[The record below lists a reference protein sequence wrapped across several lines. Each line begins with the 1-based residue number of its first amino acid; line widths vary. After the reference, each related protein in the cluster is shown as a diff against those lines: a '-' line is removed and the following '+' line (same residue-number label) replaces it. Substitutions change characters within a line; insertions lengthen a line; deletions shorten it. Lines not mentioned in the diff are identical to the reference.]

1 MPFAT
6 TGSIF
11 DRQSN
16 RIQEVL
22 NKSLKVFL
30 AGLDP
35 VWRENVIT
43 SQGVGNSGDLGRD
56 LKITKLFMGSL
67 TGVIEGGQGFGDRDL
82 YGDST
87 SALGDQMHSISA
99 AQAYPSPLEGPNA
112 TAYRL
117 AIPMRS
123 LVTNLMIT
131 LGEKQADATP
141 ALIDQV
147 IAPKLTAFA
156 RNMAHTLCNYWYL
169 SQNDSYKLCT
179 IGGIS
184 AATALTGATT
194 GTNWRFSF
202 QPDNQ
207 ACHRFSRGQRIDFLW
222 NASQHADHAGI
233 RINDSADQSTATTG
247 GSIDATSRAES
258 TRGTRTQLL
267 VESVDPLTNKVTC
280 ISSVTPA
287 NWQKHSGANAAVATG
302 TIGGITLASMQAMD
316 GKADVVYANSHLVN
330 NAGST
335 SFTGIA
341 GINSWLKNGAET
353 GGTRPTSLLGAESDS
368 TDFID
373 VSTKPEF
380 KSFKYAVNGSLT
392 EYNLKRYLQRV
403 HSAFEPL
410 GNSIDTLIASEGV
423 WAAYESQKIGQYRV
437 DRTNRVASITNEG
450 QAEGFSFS
458 FEGHTYKGHTS
469 RFVEAGTV
477 YGLKL
482 GGKNW
487 KKYVPPSPAGMS
499 KMAQADAYI
508 PFEFVA
514 GAITGT
520 STNQLPV
527 YLTSSVSDGL
537 NANLVT
543 QASQM
548 PGRIRM
554 QLVPDQPN
562 GMKLTGIA
570 EDRVYM

>member
-1 MPFAT
+1 MPNAT
-6 TGSIF
+6 AGSIF

-35 VWRENVIT
+35 VWRDNVVT

-67 TGVIEGGQGFGDRDL
+67 TGVIESGRSFKDQDL
-82 YGDST
+82 YGNATES
-87 SALGDQMHSISA
+87 LGPLMHTQTA
-99 AQAYPSPLEGPNA
+99 AQAYPSPLDGPNA

-156 RNMAHTLCNYWYL
+156 RNMSLTLCNYWYL
-169 SQNDSYKLCT
+169 SQNDSYRLCAMSNSELRKVNT
-179 IGGIS
+179 S
-184 AATALTGATT
+184 TGPT
-194 GTNWRFSF
+194 GTSTADYWQIRFS
-202 QPDNQ
+202 PDNQ
-207 ACHRFSRGQRIDFLW
+207 ACHRFSRGQRVDIIYSDGDR
-222 NASQHADHAGI
+222 A
-233 RINDSADQSTATTG
+233 NDTQAAQANQT
-247 GSIDATSRAES
+247 RS
-258 TRGTRTQLL
+258 TRRQLV
-267 VESVDPLTNKVTC
+267 VENVDALTNKVTLVA
-280 ISSVTPA
+280 IADPNTAFFDTAGNAPGSAATTSYA
-287 NWQKHSGANAAVATG
+287 AQADFDGAY
-302 TIGGITLASMQAMD
+302 I
-316 GKADVVYANSHLVN
+316 VYANSTI
-330 NAGST
+330 NASNVGSNT
-335 SFTGIA
+335 FVGIA
-341 GINSWLKNGAET
+341 GINSWLKAGDEAT
-353 GGTRPTSLLGAESDS
+353 PRLLGGEADS
-368 TDFID
+368 TDYID
-373 VSTKPEF
+373 VNERPEF
-380 KSFKYAVNGSLT
+380 KSFKYAVNGALT

-410 GNSIDTLIASEGV
+410 GNTIDTLIASEGV
-423 WAAYESQKIGQYRV
+423 WTAYEAQKIGQYRI
-437 DRTNRVASITNEG
+437 DRTSRVASITNEG

-458 FEGHTYKGHTS
+458 FEGKTYKGHTS
-469 RFVEAGTV
+469 RFVEAGTL

-499 KMAQADAYI
+499 KMSQADAYV

-527 YLTSSVSDGL
+527 YSIAGTE
-537 NANLVT
+537 NLVT

-554 QLVPDQPN
+554 QLVPDQVN
-562 GMKLTGIA
+562 AMKLTGIA

>member
-11 DRQSN
+11 DRQSP

-35 VWRENVIT
+35 VWRDAVVT

-67 TGVIEGGQGFGDRDL
+67 TGVIDPGRAYADQDL
-82 YGDST
+82 YGDATTLLST
-87 SALGDQMHSISA
+87 SMHTQSA
-99 AQAYPSPLEGPNA
+99 SQAYPSPLEGPNA
-112 TAYRL
+112 TAFRL

-169 SQNDSYKLCT
+169 SQNSSYKLCSPT
-179 IGGIS
+179 NVVCTS
-184 AATALTGATT
+184 ATGSSKIT
-194 GTNWRFSF
+194 F
-202 QPDNQ
+202 QPDNF
-207 ACHRFSRGQRIDFLW
+207 ACHRFSRGQRVDIVYV
-222 NASQHADHAGI
+222 
-233 RINDSADQSTATTG
+233 STGARANENGGTG
-247 GSIDATSRAES
+247 VTVAVGAQTRSSRFN
-258 TRGTRTQLL
+258 LV
-267 VESVDPLTNKVTC
+267 VESVDPLTNVVVLVVP
-280 ISSVTPA
+280 INSLFA
-287 NWQKHSGANAAVATG
+287 AAGSGFRASGGTAIGTGDTTVAAALEGVLT
-302 TIGGITLASMQAMD
+302 S
-316 GKADVVYANSHLVN
+316 VVYANTTMDT
-330 NAGST
+330 AGLGT
-335 SFTGIA
+335 NIFTGIA

-353 GGTRPTSLLGAESDS
+353 GTNNTKLLGNEADG

-373 VSTKPEF
+373 VAARPEF
-380 KSFKYAVNGSLT
+380 KSFKYDVAGGALT
-392 EYNLKRYLQRV
+392 EYNMKRYLQRV
-403 HSAFEPL
+403 HSAFEPA
-410 GNSIDTLIASEGV
+410 GNTIDTLIASEGV
-423 WAAYESQKIGQYRV
+423 WSAYESQKIGQYRI
-437 DRTNRVASITNEG
+437 DRTNKVSSITNEG
-450 QAEGFSFS
+450 SQEGFTFS
-458 FEGHTYKGHTS
+458 FEGHTYKGSTS
-469 RFVEAGTV
+469 RFVEGGTM
-477 YGLKL
+477 YGIKL

-487 KKYVPPSPAGMS
+487 KKYIPPSPAGLS
-499 KMAQADAYI
+499 KMSQADAYV

-520 STNQLPV
+520 STNQLPI
-527 YLTSSVSDGL
+527 YQTGATGGPS
-537 NANLVT
+537 LVT

-562 GMKLTGIA
+562 GMKLVNIA
-570 EDRVYM
+570 EDRLYMGSNNIL

>member
-22 NKSLKVFL
+22 NKSMRVFL

-35 VWRENVIT
+35 VWRENVVT

-67 TGVIEGGQGFGDRDL
+67 TGVIEAGQGFGDRDL
-82 YGDST
+82 YGDLTDAMGPS
-87 SALGDQMHSISA
+87 MHTQQA
-99 AQAYPSPLEGPNA
+99 NQAYPSPFEGPNA
-112 TAYRL
+112 TAFRL

-156 RNMAHTLCNYWYL
+156 RNMSHTLCNYWYL

-179 IGGIS
+179 V
-184 AATALTGATT
+184 TNATT
-194 GTNWRFSF
+194 AQIGSTGKHRITFEPSNY
-202 QPDNQ
+202 
-207 ACHRFSRGQRIDFLW
+207 AVHRFSRGQRVDLLW
-222 NASQHADHAGI
+222 NASAASGAVTGM
-233 RINDSADQSTATTG
+233 RLNDTADQIASAALAL
-247 GSIDATSRAES
+247 SES
-258 TRGTRTQLL
+258 NRGTRIQLL
-267 VESVDPLTNKVTC
+267 VESVDPLTNKVVLVLDGAPT
-280 ISSVTPA
+280 SVLRNDSLTA
-287 NWQKHSGANAAVATG
+287 G
-302 TIGGITLASMQAMD
+302 TISAINELNSNC
-316 GKADVVYANSHLVN
+316 DVVYANSHLLN
-330 NAGST
+330 NAGGT
-335 SFTGIA
+335 AFTGIA

-353 GGTRPTSLLGAESDS
+353 ATNATRLLGNEADS
-368 TDFID
+368 SDFID
-373 VSTKPEF
+373 VAERPEF
-380 KSFKYAVNGSLT
+380 KSFKYNVNGVLT

-410 GNSIDTLIASEGV
+410 GHTIDTLIASEGV
-423 WAAYESQKIGQYRV
+423 WSAYESQKIGQYRI
-437 DRTNRVASITNEG
+437 DRTNRVASITSEG
-450 QAEGFSFS
+450 QQEGFTFS
-458 FEGHTYKGHTS
+458 FEGNSYKGYTS
-469 RFVEAGTV
+469 RFVEAGTM
-477 YGLKL
+477 YGIKL

-499 KMAQADAYI
+499 KMSQADAYV

-527 YLTSSVSDGL
+527 YLTNIGSAGT
-537 NANLVT
+537 NQANLVT

-554 QLVPDQPN
+554 QLVPDQVN
-562 GMKLTGIA
+562 GMKLTGIT
-570 EDRVYM
+570 EDRVYMNSDNIV

>member
-1 MPFAT
+1 MAFAT
-6 TGSIF
+6 AGSIF

-22 NKSLKVFL
+22 NKSLRVFL

-35 VWRENVIT
+35 VWRDNVVT
-43 SQGVGNSGDLGRD
+43 SQGIGSSADLGRD

-67 TGVIEGGQGFGDRDL
+67 TGVIESGRSFKDQDL
-82 YGDST
+82 YGNATDS
-87 SALGDQMHSISA
+87 LGSLMHTQSA

-169 SQNDSYKLCT
+169 SQNDSYRLCAMSNSEVRKVNT
-179 IGGIS
+179 
-184 AATALTGATT
+184 TT
-194 GTNWRFSF
+194 GPTGSVTSDYWQIRFS
-202 QPDNQ
+202 PDNQ
-207 ACHRFSRGQRIDFLW
+207 ACHRFSRGQRVDIIFSDGDR
-222 NASQHADHAGI
+222 S
-233 RINDSADQSTATTG
+233 NDSQASL
-247 GSIDATSRAES
+247 GSQTRS
-258 TRGTRTQLL
+258 TRLQLV
-267 VESVDPLTNKVTC
+267 VENVDPLTNRVVLVADSDPHGFFDTGG
-280 ISSVTPA
+280 SVV
-287 NWQKHSGANAAVATG
+287 SGS
-302 TIGGITLASMQAMD
+302 ASTTTYASQADFD
-316 GKADVVYANSHLVN
+316 GAYIVYANSTINSL
-330 NAGST
+330 NAGSNT
-335 SFTGIA
+335 FVGIA
-341 GINSWLKNGAET
+341 GINSWLKAGDEAT
-353 GGTRPTSLLGAESDS
+353 PRLLGGEADS

-373 VSTKPEF
+373 VNERPEF
-380 KSFKYAVNGSLT
+380 KSFKYAVGGVLT

-410 GNSIDTLIASEGV
+410 GHTIDTLVASEGV
-423 WAAYESQKIGQYRV
+423 WSAYESQKIGQHRI

-450 QAEGFSFS
+450 QQDGFSFS

-469 RFVEAGTV
+469 RFVEAGTM

-499 KMAQADAYI
+499 KMSQADAYV

-514 GAITGT
+514 GALTGT
-520 STNQLPV
+520 GTNQLPM
-527 YLTSSVSDGL
+527 YAIDSGK
-537 NANLVT
+537 NLVT

-554 QLVPDQPN
+554 QLVPDQVN
-562 GMKLTGIA
+562 AMKLTGIT
-570 EDRVYM
+570 EDRVYMS

>member
-35 VWRENVIT
+35 VWRDSVVT
-43 SQGVGNSGDLGRD
+43 SQGIGNSGDLGRD

-67 TGVIEGGQGFGDRDL
+67 TGVIDPGRPYGEQDL
-82 YGDST
+82 YGDTTT
-87 SALGDQMHSISA
+87 SLGSLMHTQNTN
-99 AQAYPSPLEGPNA
+99 QAYPSPREGPNA

-117 AIPMRS
+117 AIPMKS

-147 IAPKLTAFA
+147 VAPKLTAFA

-169 SQNDSYKLCT
+169 SQNSSYRLCT
-179 IGGIS
+179 TSNCEVIRVPVSGSVAVHWKI
-184 AATALTGATT
+184 
-194 GTNWRFSF
+194 RFNPANF
-202 QPDNQ
+202 ET
-207 ACHRFSRGQRIDFLW
+207 HRFTRGQRVDLIVP
-222 NASQHADHAGI
+222 ATGVRS
-233 RINDSADQSTATTG
+233 NDS
-247 GSIDATSRAES
+247 
-258 TRGTRTQLL
+258 
-267 VESVDPLTNKVTC
+267 
-280 ISSVTPA
+280 
-287 NWQKHSGANAAVATG
+287 TG
-302 TIGGITLASMQAMD
+302 TIGSQTRTSRRQLIVENVDPLQNRVTLVTPNDVYTDFFDKAGTPAAVGTGAVPTTWTAETDFDSMA
-316 GKADVVYANSHLVN
+316 VVYANTTINGS
-330 NAGST
+330 NAGSNT
-335 SFTGIA
+335 FSGIA
-341 GINSWLKNGAET
+341 GINSWLKNGNET
-353 GGTRPTSLLGAESDS
+353 NTDGTKLLGNEADS

-373 VSTKPEF
+373 VNDRPEF
-380 KSFKYAVNGSLT
+380 KSFKYDVAGVLT

-410 GNSIDTLIASEGV
+410 GHNIDTLIASEGV
-423 WAAYESQKIGQYRV
+423 WTAYESQKIGQYRI
-437 DRTNRVASITNEG
+437 DRTNKVASITNEG
-450 QAEGFSFS
+450 QTEGFTFN
-458 FEGHTYKGHTS
+458 FEGHNYKGYTS
-469 RFVEAGTV
+469 RYVEGGTM
-477 YGLKL
+477 YGIKL

-487 KKYVPPSPAGMS
+487 KKYVPPSPAGLS
-499 KMAQADAYI
+499 KMSQADAYV

-520 STNQLPV
+520 STNQLPMFAI
-527 YLTSSVSDGL
+527 SGSD
-537 NANLVT
+537 NLVT

-554 QLVPDQPN
+554 QLVPDQVN
-562 GMKLTGIA
+562 GMKLVGIA
-570 EDRVYM
+570 EDRLYMPTSGNIA

>member
-35 VWRENVIT
+35 VWRDSVVT

-67 TGVIEGGQGFGDRDL
+67 TGVIDPGRAYNEQDL
-82 YGDST
+82 YGDT
-87 SALGDQMHSISA
+87 TTALGSLMHTQNVN
-99 AQAYPSPLEGPNA
+99 QAYPSPREGPNA

-117 AIPMRS
+117 AIPMKS

-147 IAPKLTAFA
+147 VAPKLTAFA

-169 SQNDSYKLCT
+169 SQNNSYRLCT
-179 IGGIS
+179 MSNVVCTSATGQSRIAFNPANFETHRFTRGQRVDILHTNGQRSNDSVAAGNRTSRHNLIVENVDPLQNKVTLICSNNSLFAALGVGGGMLDNAGAAIGTS
-184 AATALTGATT
+184 DATVATALN
-194 GTNWRFSF
+194 GTQIVYAN
-202 QPDNQ
+202 
-207 ACHRFSRGQRIDFLW
+207 
-222 NASQHADHAGI
+222 
-233 RINDSADQSTATTG
+233 
-247 GSIDATSRAES
+247 
-258 TRGTRTQLL
+258 
-267 VESVDPLTNKVTC
+267 TNIT
-280 ISSVTPA
+280 
-287 NWQKHSGANAAVATG
+287 GANA
-302 TIGGITLASMQAMD
+302 
-316 GKADVVYANSHLVN
+316 
-330 NAGST
+330 GSNT
-335 SFTGIA
+335 FVGIA
-341 GINSWLKNGAET
+341 GINSWLKNGNET
-353 GGTRPTSLLGAESDS
+353 NTNGTKLLGNEADS

-373 VSTKPEF
+373 VNDRPEF
-380 KSFKYAVNGSLT
+380 KSFKYDVAGVLT

-410 GNSIDTLIASEGV
+410 GHNIDTLIASEGV
-423 WAAYESQKIGQYRV
+423 WTAYESQKIGQYRI
-437 DRTNRVASITNEG
+437 DRTNKVASITNEG
-450 QAEGFSFS
+450 QTEGFTFN
-458 FEGHTYKGHTS
+458 FEGHNYKGYTS
-469 RFVEAGTV
+469 RYVEGGTM
-477 YGLKL
+477 YGIKL

-487 KKYVPPSPAGMS
+487 KKYVPPSPAGLS
-499 KMAQADAYI
+499 KMSQADAYV

-520 STNQLPV
+520 STNQLPMFHING
-527 YLTSSVSDGL
+527 SD
-537 NANLVT
+537 NLVT

-548 PGRIRM
+548 PGRIRL
-554 QLVPDQPN
+554 QLVPDQVN
-562 GMKLTGIA
+562 GMKLVGIT
-570 EDRVYM
+570 EDRLYMPTTGNIA

>member
-22 NKSLKVFL
+22 NKSMRVFL

-35 VWRENVIT
+35 VWRDNVVT
-43 SQGVGNSGDLGRD
+43 SQGIGNSGDLGRD

-67 TGVIEGGQGFGDRDL
+67 TGVIEAGQGFGDKDL

-87 SALGDQMHSISA
+87 TALGPLMHTQQA
-99 AQAYPSPLEGPNA
+99 TQAYPSPLDGPNA

-147 IAPKLTAFA
+147 VAPKLTAFA

-169 SQNDSYKLCT
+169 SQNESYKLCT
-179 IGGIS
+179 VTNATS
-184 AATALTGATT
+184 AVVSGTT
-194 GTNWRFSF
+194 YRITFEPN
-202 QPDNQ
+202 NY
-207 ACHRFSRGQRIDFLW
+207 AVHRFSRGQRVDLLW
-222 NASQHADHAGI
+222 NSGAASGAVTGM
-233 RINDSADQSTATTG
+233 RLNDSEDQLVSTTLTL
-247 GSIDATSRAES
+247 SES
-258 TRGTRTQLL
+258 TRTSRLQLV
-267 VESVDPLTNKVTC
+267 VENVDPLTNKVVLIAPYDPVGTFRND
-280 ISSVTPA
+280 STTA
-287 NWQKHSGANAAVATG
+287 G
-302 TIGGITLASMQAMD
+302 TISAINELNNNC
-316 GKADVVYANSHLVN
+316 DVVYANSHLVN
-330 NAGST
+330 NAGGT
-335 SFTGIA
+335 AYTGIA
-341 GINSWLKNGAET
+341 GINSWLKAGTE
-353 GGTRPTSLLGAESDS
+353 GGNQNKLLGTEADS

-373 VSTKPEF
+373 VTERPEF
-380 KSFKYAVNGSLT
+380 KSFKYAVNGVLT

-410 GNSIDTLIASEGV
+410 GHTIDTLVASEGV
-423 WAAYESQKIGQYRV
+423 WSAYESQKIGQYRI

-450 QAEGFSFS
+450 QQEGFSFS
-458 FEGHTYKGHTS
+458 FEGHTYKGYTS
-469 RFVEAGTV
+469 RFVEAGTL
-477 YGLKL
+477 YGIKL

-499 KMAQADAYI
+499 KMSQADAYV

-520 STNQLPV
+520 STNQLPI
-527 YLTSSVSDGL
+527 YQTVS
-537 NANLVT
+537 NQTMVT

-554 QLVPDQPN
+554 QLVPDQVN
-562 GMKLTGIA
+562 GMKLTGIT

>member
-22 NKSLKVFL
+22 NKSMRVFL

-35 VWRENVIT
+35 VWRENVVT

-67 TGVIEGGQGFGDRDL
+67 TGVIEAGQGFGDRDL
-82 YGDST
+82 YGDLT
-87 SALGDQMHSISA
+87 DALGPSMHTQQA
-99 AQAYPSPLEGPNA
+99 NQAYPSPLEGPNA

-156 RNMAHTLCNYWYL
+156 RNMSHTLCNYWYL

-179 IGGIS
+179 VTNASTAQIGS
-184 AATALTGATT
+184 TGKYRITFEPSNYAV
-194 GTNWRFSF
+194 
-202 QPDNQ
+202 
-207 ACHRFSRGQRIDFLW
+207 HRFSRGQRVDLLW
-222 NASQHADHAGI
+222 NSSAASGAVTGM
-233 RINDSADQSTATTG
+233 RLNDTADQLVSNTLTLT
-247 GSIDATSRAES
+247 ES
-258 TRGTRTQLL
+258 NRGTRIQLL
-267 VESVDPLTNKVTC
+267 VESVDPLTNKVVLVLDGNPTSVLRNDSTTAGA
-280 ISSVTPA
+280 ISA
-287 NWQKHSGANAAVATG
+287 
-302 TIGGITLASMQAMD
+302 ITELNSNC
-316 GKADVVYANSHLVN
+316 DVVYANSHLLN
-330 NAGST
+330 NQGGTA
-335 SFTGIA
+335 FTGIA

-353 GGTRPTSLLGAESDS
+353 ATNATRLLGNEADS
-368 TDFID
+368 SDFID
-373 VSTKPEF
+373 VAERPEF
-380 KSFKYAVNGSLT
+380 KSFKYNVNGVLT

-410 GNSIDTLIASEGV
+410 GHTIDTLVASEGV
-423 WAAYESQKIGQYRV
+423 WSAYESQKIGQYRI
-437 DRTNRVASITNEG
+437 DRTNRVASITSEG
-450 QAEGFSFS
+450 QQEGFTFS
-458 FEGHTYKGHTS
+458 FEGHSYKGYTS
-469 RFVEAGTV
+469 RFVEAGTM
-477 YGLKL
+477 YGIKL

-499 KMAQADAYI
+499 KMTQADAYV

-527 YLTSSVSDGL
+527 YTTPSTGGT
-537 NANLVT
+537 NLVT

-554 QLVPDQPN
+554 QLVPDQVN
-562 GMKLTGIA
+562 GMKLTGIT
-570 EDRVYM
+570 EDRVYMNSDNIV

>member
-1 MPFAT
+1 MAFAT

-22 NKSLKVFL
+22 NKSMRVFL

-35 VWRENVIT
+35 VWRDNVVT
-43 SQGVGNSGDLGRD
+43 SQGIGNSGDLGRD

-67 TGVIEGGQGFGDRDL
+67 TGVIEAGQGFGDKDL
-82 YGDST
+82 YGDT
-87 SALGDQMHSISA
+87 TEALGPLMHTQNA
-99 AQAYPSPLEGPNA
+99 NQAYPSPLDGPNA

-147 IAPKLTAFA
+147 VAPKLTAFA

-169 SQNDSYKLCT
+169 SQNESYKLCT
-179 IGGIS
+179 VTNATSAQVSGGIYRITFEPS
-184 AATALTGATT
+184 NYAV
-194 GTNWRFSF
+194 
-202 QPDNQ
+202 
-207 ACHRFSRGQRIDFLW
+207 HRFSRGQRVDLLW
-222 NASQHADHAGI
+222 NSSAASGAVTGM
-233 RINDSADQSTATTG
+233 RLNDTADQISGAGALALT
-247 GSIDATSRAES
+247 ES
-258 TRGTRTQLL
+258 NRGTRIQVV
-267 VESVDPLTNKVTC
+267 VENVDPLTNKVTLIIDC
-280 ISSVTPA
+280 GAGGSPTSVLRNDSLTAGAIS
-287 NWQKHSGANAAVATG
+287 NINE
-302 TIGGITLASMQAMD
+302 LNNNC
-316 GKADVVYANSHLVN
+316 DVVYANSHLVN
-330 NAGST
+330 NAGGT
-335 SFTGIA
+335 AYTGIA
-341 GINSWLKNGAET
+341 GINSWLKAGTE
-353 GGTRPTSLLGAESDS
+353 GGNQNKLLGTEADS
-368 TDFID
+368 TDYID
-373 VSTKPEF
+373 VTERPEF
-380 KSFKYAVNGSLT
+380 KSFKYAVNGVLT

-410 GNSIDTLIASEGV
+410 GHTIDTLVASEGV
-423 WAAYESQKIGQYRV
+423 WSAYESQKIGQYRI

-450 QAEGFSFS
+450 QQEGFTFS
-458 FEGHTYKGHTS
+458 FEGHTYKGYTS
-469 RFVEAGTV
+469 RFVELGTL
-477 YGLKL
+477 YGIKL

-499 KMAQADAYI
+499 KMSQADAYV

-520 STNQLPV
+520 STNQLPI
-527 YLTSSVSDGL
+527 YQTVS
-537 NANLVT
+537 NQTMVT

-554 QLVPDQPN
+554 QLVPDQVN
-562 GMKLTGIA
+562 GMKLTGIT

>member
-22 NKSLKVFL
+22 NKSMRVFL

-35 VWRENVIT
+35 VWRENVVT

-56 LKITKLFMGSL
+56 LKITRLFMGSL
-67 TGVIEGGQGFGDRDL
+67 TGVIESGRSFGEQDL
-82 YGDST
+82 YGSGT
-87 SALGDQMHSISA
+87 SSFGPSMHLQSA

-169 SQNDSYKLCT
+169 SQNDSYRLCGMT
-179 IGGIS
+179 NTQVRS
-184 AATALTGATT
+184 VASSTGAT
-194 GTNWRFSF
+194 GTSTSTYYQIKFNPS
-202 QPDNQ
+202 NY
-207 ACHRFSRGQRIDFLW
+207 AVHRFSRGQRVDMVY
-222 NASQHADHAGI
+222 ADGDRA
-233 RINDSADQSTATTG
+233 NDGQAAQANQT
-247 GSIDATSRAES
+247 RS
-258 TRGTRTQLL
+258 TRVQLI
-267 VESVDPLTNKVTC
+267 VESVDPLTNEVVLVTN
-280 ISSVTPA
+280 VDPNTTFFDTA
-287 NWQKHSGANAAVATG
+287 GNAAGSAVTTTYAAQTDFD
-302 TIGGITLASMQAMD
+302 LAFI
-316 GKADVVYANSHLVN
+316 VYANATI
-330 NAGST
+330 NASNVGSNT
-335 SFTGIA
+335 FVGIA

-353 GGTRPTSLLGAESDS
+353 SSTKLLGAESDS
-368 TDFID
+368 SDFID
-373 VSTKPEF
+373 VAERPEF
-380 KSFKYAVNGSLT
+380 KSFKYNVNGVLT

-403 HSAFEPL
+403 HSAFEPN
-410 GNSIDTLIASEGV
+410 GHTIDTLVASEGV
-423 WAAYESQKIGQYRV
+423 WSAYESQKIGQYRI
-437 DRTNRVASITNEG
+437 DRTNRVASITSEG
-450 QAEGFSFS
+450 QQEGFTFS
-458 FEGHTYKGHTS
+458 FEGNSYKGYTS
-469 RFVEAGTV
+469 RFVEQGTM
-477 YGLKL
+477 YGIKL

-499 KMAQADAYI
+499 KMTQADAYV

-520 STNQLPV
+520 STNQLPI
-527 YLTSSVSDGL
+527 YQTVS
-537 NANLVT
+537 NQTMVT

-554 QLVPDQPN
+554 QLVPDQVN
-562 GMKLTGIA
+562 GMKLTGIT
-570 EDRVYM
+570 EDRVYMNSDNIV

>member
-1 MPFAT
+1 MAFAT

-35 VWRENVIT
+35 VWRDSVVT

-67 TGVIEGGQGFGDRDL
+67 TGVIDPGRAYADQDL
-82 YGDST
+82 YGDATT
-87 SALGDQMHSISA
+87 SVGSLMHTQSA
-99 AQAYPSPLEGPNA
+99 NQAYPSPLEGPNA

-147 IAPKLTAFA
+147 VAPKLTAFA

-169 SQNDSYKLCT
+169 SQNNSYKLCT
-179 IGGIS
+179 MDSVVCTS
-184 AATALTGATT
+184 ATGASRIT
-194 GTNWRFSF
+194 F
-202 QPDNQ
+202 QPDNF
-207 ACHRFSRGQRIDFLW
+207 ACHRFTRGQRVDIIYPSTGARA
-222 NASQHADHAGI
+222 NENGG
-233 RINDSADQSTATTG
+233 STANVPF
-247 GSIDATSRAES
+247 GSQTRTSRWN
-258 TRGTRTQLL
+258 LL
-267 VESVDPLTNKVTC
+267 VESVDPLTNKVVLVC
-280 ISSVTPA
+280 PINSLFG
-287 NWQKHSGANAAVATG
+287 GAGAGFRKADGDAVATSDA
-302 TIGGITLASMQAMD
+302 TLAALLED
-316 GKADVVYANSHLVN
+316 IAYVVYANTTITSTNV
-330 NAGST
+330 GSNT
-335 SFTGIA
+335 FTGIA
-341 GINSWLKNGAET
+341 GINSWLKNGNET
-353 GGTRPTSLLGAESDS
+353 GGTRPTALLGAESDS
-368 TDFID
+368 TDYID
-373 VSTKPEF
+373 VAERPEF
-380 KSFKYAVNGSLT
+380 KSFKYDVGNNVLT

-410 GNSIDTLIASEGV
+410 GNTIDTLIASEGV
-423 WAAYESQKIGQYRV
+423 WSAYESQKIGQYRI
-437 DRTNRVASITNEG
+437 DRTSKVASITNEG
-450 QAEGFSFS
+450 QAEGFTFS
-458 FEGHTYKGHTS
+458 FEGKTYKGSTS
-469 RFVEAGTV
+469 RYVEAGTM
-477 YGLKL
+477 YGIKL

-487 KKYVPPSPAGMS
+487 KKYVPPSPAGLS
-499 KMAQADAYI
+499 KMSQADAYV

-527 YLTSSVSDGL
+527 YVTNSITAGS

-562 GMKLTGIA
+562 GMKLVNIA
-570 EDRVYM
+570 EDRLYMGTGNIA

>member
-1 MPFAT
+1 MAFAT

-22 NKSLKVFL
+22 NKSLRVFL

-35 VWRENVIT
+35 VWRDNVVT

-67 TGVIEGGQGFGDRDL
+67 TGVIEAGQGFGDKDL
-82 YGDST
+82 YGDVT
-87 SALGDQMHSISA
+87 SALGPLMHTQA
-99 AQAYPSPLEGPNA
+99 ASQAYPSPLEGPNA

-147 IAPKLTAFA
+147 VAPKLTAFA

-169 SQNDSYKLCT
+169 SQNDTYKLCT
-179 IGGIS
+179 ITN
-184 AATALTGATT
+184 ATVENAIAT
-194 GTNWRFSF
+194 GTHRITF

-207 ACHRFSRGQRIDFLW
+207 ACHRFSRGQRVDLLW
-222 NASQHADHAGI
+222 NKAPVLGK
-233 RINDSADQSTATTG
+233 RINDSDDQDDSGLDLA
-247 GSIDATSRAES
+247 GSN
-258 TRGTRTQLL
+258 RGTRIQLV
-267 VESVDPLTNKVTC
+267 VENVDPLTNKVTLILQSGTSSTA
-280 ISSVTPA
+280 ISVLRDNA
-287 NWQKHSGANAAVATG
+287 VGAAFISN
-302 TIGGITLASMQAMD
+302 INELNND
-316 GKADVVYANSHLVN
+316 ADVVYANSHLLDN
-330 NAGST
+330 KGGT
-335 SFTGIA
+335 TFKGIA
-341 GINSWLKNGAET
+341 GINSWLKAGDET
-353 GGTRPTSLLGAESDS
+353 TPKLLGAESDS
-368 TDFID
+368 TDYIN
-373 VSTKPEF
+373 VNERPEF
-380 KSFKYAVNGSLT
+380 KSFKYAVGGVLT

-410 GNSIDTLIASEGV
+410 GHTIDTLIASEGV
-423 WAAYESQKIGQYRV
+423 WSAYESQKIGQYRI

-450 QAEGFSFS
+450 QQEGFSFS

-469 RFVEAGTV
+469 RFVEAGTM
-477 YGLKL
+477 YGIKL

-499 KMAQADAYI
+499 KMAQADAYV

-514 GAITGT
+514 GALTGT
-520 STNQLPV
+520 GTNQLPV
-527 YLTSSVSDGL
+527 YDSSGGLT
-537 NANLVT
+537 LVT

-554 QLVPDQPN
+554 QLVPDQVN
-562 GMKLTGIA
+562 GMKLTGIT
-570 EDRVYM
+570 EDRVYMS

>member
-11 DRQSN
+11 DRQSP

-35 VWRENVIT
+35 VWRDAVVT

-67 TGVIEGGQGFGDRDL
+67 TGVIDPGRAYGDQDL
-82 YGDST
+82 YGDLTTPLST
-87 SALGDQMHSISA
+87 SMHTQSA
-99 AQAYPSPLEGPNA
+99 SQAYPSPLEGPNA
-112 TAYRL
+112 TAFRL

-169 SQNDSYKLCT
+169 SQNSSYKLCSPT
-179 IGGIS
+179 NVVCTS
-184 AATALTGATT
+184 ATGSSKIT
-194 GTNWRFSF
+194 F
-202 QPDNQ
+202 QPDNF
-207 ACHRFSRGQRIDFLW
+207 ACHRFSRGQRVDIVYV
-222 NASQHADHAGI
+222 
-233 RINDSADQSTATTG
+233 STGARANENGGATTTVAVG
-247 GSIDATSRAES
+247 AQTRSSRWN
-258 TRGTRTQLL
+258 LV
-267 VESVDPLTNKVTC
+267 VESVDPLTNTVVLVVPL
-280 ISSVTPA
+280 SSLFGAAGAGFRNSAGIAVP
-287 NWQKHSGANAAVATG
+287 SGSDSN
-302 TIGGITLASMQAMD
+302 LALLLEGALTS
-316 GKADVVYANSHLVN
+316 VVYANTTMDT
-330 NAGST
+330 AGLGT
-335 SFTGIA
+335 NTFTGIA
-341 GINSWLKNGAET
+341 GINSWLKNGAEA
-353 GGTRPTSLLGAESDS
+353 GTNNTKLLGNEADG

-373 VSTKPEF
+373 VVTRPEF
-380 KSFKYAVNGSLT
+380 KSFKYDVAGGALT
-392 EYNLKRYLQRV
+392 EYNMKRYLQRV
-403 HSAFEPL
+403 HSAFEPA
-410 GNSIDTLIASEGV
+410 GNTIDTLIASEGV
-423 WAAYESQKIGQYRV
+423 WSAYESQKIGQYRI
-437 DRTNRVASITNEG
+437 DRTNKVASITNEG
-450 QAEGFSFS
+450 QQEGFTFS
-458 FEGHTYKGHTS
+458 FEGHTYKGSTS
-469 RFVEAGTV
+469 RFVEGGTM
-477 YGLKL
+477 YGIKL

-487 KKYVPPSPAGMS
+487 KKYIPPSPAGLS
-499 KMAQADAYI
+499 KMSQADAYV

-520 STNQLPV
+520 STNQLPI
-527 YLTSSVSDGL
+527 YQTGPTGGPSF
-537 NANLVT
+537 VT

-562 GMKLTGIA
+562 GMKLVNIA
-570 EDRVYM
+570 EDRLYMGTTNIL

>member
-22 NKSLKVFL
+22 NKSMRVFL

-35 VWRENVIT
+35 VWRDNVVT

-56 LKITKLFMGSL
+56 LKITRLFMGSL
-67 TGVIEGGQGFGDRDL
+67 TGVIESGRSFGDQDL
-82 YGDST
+82 YGSGT
-87 SALGDQMHSISA
+87 SSLGPSMHTQSA
-99 AQAYPSPLEGPNA
+99 TQAYPSPLEGPNS

-169 SQNDSYKLCT
+169 SQNDSYRLCGMT
-179 IGGIS
+179 NTLVRS
-184 AATALTGATT
+184 VASSTGAT
-194 GTNWRFSF
+194 GTSTSTYYQIKFNPS
-202 QPDNQ
+202 NY
-207 ACHRFSRGQRIDFLW
+207 AVHRFSRGQRVDIVYSTGLRANDSTAATAAL
-222 NASQHADHAGI
+222 ASQ
-233 RINDSADQSTATTG
+233 N
-247 GSIDATSRAES
+247 
-258 TRGTRTQLL
+258 RGTREQLI
-267 VESVDPLTNKVTC
+267 VESVDPLTNEVVLVTNVDPNQEFLD
-280 ISSVTPA
+280 SAGAVVNATAVTTTYA
-287 NWQKHSGANAAVATG
+287 AQTDFDSGF
-302 TIGGITLASMQAMD
+302 I
-316 GKADVVYANSHLVN
+316 VYANATIN
-330 NAGST
+330 GSNVGSNT
-335 SFTGIA
+335 FVGIA

-353 GGTRPTSLLGAESDS
+353 SSTKLLGAESDS
-368 TDFID
+368 SDFID
-373 VSTKPEF
+373 VAERPEF
-380 KSFKYAVNGSLT
+380 KSFKYNVNGVLT

-403 HSAFEPL
+403 HSAFEPN
-410 GNSIDTLIASEGV
+410 GHTIDTLVASEGV
-423 WAAYESQKIGQYRV
+423 WSAYESQKIGQYRI
-437 DRTNRVASITNEG
+437 DRTNRVASITSEG
-450 QAEGFSFS
+450 QQEGFTFS
-458 FEGHTYKGHTS
+458 FEGNSYKGYTS
-469 RFVEAGTV
+469 RFVEAGTM
-477 YGLKL
+477 YGIKL

-487 KKYVPPSPAGMS
+487 KKYVPPNPNGMS
-499 KMAQADAYI
+499 KMAQADAYV

-527 YLTSSVSDGL
+527 YVTTSTSAGS

-554 QLVPDQPN
+554 QLVPDQVN
-562 GMKLTGIA
+562 GMKLTGIT
-570 EDRVYM
+570 EDRVYMNSDNIA

>member
-22 NKSLKVFL
+22 NKSMRVFL

-35 VWRENVIT
+35 VWRDNVVT

-67 TGVIEGGQGFGDRDL
+67 TGVIEAGQGFGDKDL
-82 YGDST
+82 YGDLT
-87 SALGDQMHSISA
+87 DALGPLMHTQQAS
-99 AQAYPSPLEGPNA
+99 QAYPSPLEGPNA

-147 IAPKLTAFA
+147 VAPKLTAFA

-169 SQNDSYKLCT
+169 SQNESYKLCT
-179 IGGIS
+179 VTNATSAQVSGGIYRITFEPNNY
-184 AATALTGATT
+184 AV
-194 GTNWRFSF
+194 
-202 QPDNQ
+202 
-207 ACHRFSRGQRIDFLW
+207 HRFSRGQRVDLLW
-222 NASQHADHAGI
+222 NSSAASGAVTGM
-233 RINDSADQSTATTG
+233 RLNDTADQLVTNTLTLS
-247 GSIDATSRAES
+247 ES
-258 TRGTRTQLL
+258 TRATRIQVV
-267 VESVDPLTNKVTC
+267 VENVDPLTNKVTLIIDC
-280 ISSVTPA
+280 GAGGSPTSVLRNDSTTAGVIS
-287 NWQKHSGANAAVATG
+287 NINE
-302 TIGGITLASMQAMD
+302 LNNNC
-316 GKADVVYANSHLVN
+316 DVVYANSHLVN
-330 NAGST
+330 NAGGT
-335 SFTGIA
+335 AYTGIA
-341 GINSWLKNGAET
+341 GINSWLKSGAET
-353 GGTRPTSLLGAESDS
+353 GGTRPTALLGGESDS

-373 VSTKPEF
+373 VTERPEF
-380 KSFKYAVNGSLT
+380 KSFKYAVNGVLT

-410 GNSIDTLIASEGV
+410 GHTIDTLIASEGV
-423 WAAYESQKIGQYRV
+423 WSAYESQKIGQYRI

-450 QAEGFSFS
+450 QQEGFTFS
-458 FEGHTYKGHTS
+458 FEGHSYKGYTS
-469 RFVEAGTV
+469 RFVEAGTL
-477 YGLKL
+477 YGIKL

-487 KKYVPPSPAGMS
+487 KKYVPPSPTGMS
-499 KMAQADAYI
+499 KMSQADAYV

-527 YLTSSVSDGL
+527 YTTASGGGAS
-537 NANLVT
+537 LVT

-554 QLVPDQPN
+554 QLVPDQVN
-562 GMKLTGIA
+562 GMKLTGIT

>member
-22 NKSLKVFL
+22 NKSMRVFL

-35 VWRENVIT
+35 VWRDNVVT

-56 LKITKLFMGSL
+56 LKITRLFMGSL
-67 TGVIEGGQGFGDRDL
+67 TGVIEAGQGFGDKDL
-82 YGDST
+82 YGDLT
-87 SALGDQMHSISA
+87 TALGPSIHTQA
-99 AQAYPSPLEGPNA
+99 INQAYPSPTEGPNA

-156 RNMAHTLCNYWYL
+156 RNMSHTLCNYWYL

-179 IGGIS
+179 ISS
-184 AATALTGATT
+184 AATSAVGSAYRITFEP
-194 GTNWRFSF
+194 TNY
-202 QPDNQ
+202 
-207 ACHRFSRGQRIDFLW
+207 AVHRFSRGMRVDILHS
-222 NASQHADHAGI
+222 NGI
-233 RINDSADQSTATTG
+233 RANDSNAQVSGGALALTG
-247 GSIDATSRAES
+247 S
-258 TRGTRTQLL
+258 TRETRLQLL
-267 VESVDPLTNKVTC
+267 VESVDPLTNKVVLVSTANPVGGFR
-280 ISSVTPA
+280 SSSTTS
-287 NWQKHSGANAAVATG
+287 SGAATSA
-302 TIGGITLASMQAMD
+302 IGDLNTASI
-316 GKADVVYANSHLVN
+316 VYANSHLLN
-330 NAGST
+330 NQGGTA
-335 SFTGIA
+335 FTGIA

-353 GGTRPTSLLGAESDS
+353 ASNATRLLGNESDS
-368 TDFID
+368 TDYID
-373 VSTKPEF
+373 VAERPEF
-380 KSFKYAVNGSLT
+380 KSFKYNVNGVLT

-403 HSAFEPL
+403 HSAFEPN
-410 GNSIDTLIASEGV
+410 GHTIDALIASEGV
-423 WAAYESQKIGQYRV
+423 WSAYESQKIGQYRI

-450 QAEGFSFS
+450 QQEGFTFS
-458 FEGHTYKGHTS
+458 FEGNSYKGYTS
-469 RFVEAGTV
+469 RFVESGTM
-477 YGLKL
+477 YGIKL

-499 KMAQADAYI
+499 KMSQADAYV

-527 YLTSSVSDGL
+527 YVTTSTSAGS

-554 QLVPDQPN
+554 QLVPDQVN
-562 GMKLTGIA
+562 GMKLTGIT
-570 EDRVYM
+570 EDRVYMNSDNIV

>member
-22 NKSLKVFL
+22 NKSMRVFL

-35 VWRENVIT
+35 VWRDNVVT
-43 SQGVGNSGDLGRD
+43 SQGIGNSGDLGRD

-67 TGVIEGGQGFGDRDL
+67 TGVIEAGQGFGDKDL

-87 SALGDQMHSISA
+87 TALGPLMHTQA
-99 AQAYPSPLEGPNA
+99 ANQAYPSPLEGPNA

-147 IAPKLTAFA
+147 VAPKLTAFA

-169 SQNDSYKLCT
+169 SQNESYKLCT
-179 IGGIS
+179 VTN
-184 AATALTGATT
+184 ATLAQIGATGQYRIT
-194 GTNWRFSF
+194 FEPN
-202 QPDNQ
+202 NY
-207 ACHRFSRGQRIDFLW
+207 AVHRFSRGQRVDLLW
-222 NASQHADHAGI
+222 NSSAASGAVTGM
-233 RINDSADQSTATTG
+233 RLNDSDSQLVSTTLTLSG
-247 GSIDATSRAES
+247 S
-258 TRGTRTQLL
+258 TRTTRLQLV
-267 VESVDPLTNKVTC
+267 VENVDPLTNKVVLIAPYDPLSNFRNDST
-280 ISSVTPA
+280 TA
-287 NWQKHSGANAAVATG
+287 G
-302 TIGGITLASMQAMD
+302 TISAINELNNNC
-316 GKADVVYANSHLVN
+316 DVVYANSHLVN
-330 NAGST
+330 NAGT
-335 SFTGIA
+335 ATYTGIA
-341 GINSWLKNGAET
+341 GINSWLKSGGES
-353 GGTRPTSLLGAESDS
+353 GGTRPTALLGAESDS

-373 VSTKPEF
+373 VTERPEF
-380 KSFKYAVNGSLT
+380 KSFKYSVGGVLT

-403 HSAFEPL
+403 HAAFEPL
-410 GNSIDTLIASEGV
+410 GHTIDTLVASEGV
-423 WAAYESQKIGQYRV
+423 WSAYESQKIGQYRI

-450 QAEGFSFS
+450 QQEGFTFS
-458 FEGHTYKGHTS
+458 FEGHTYKGYTS
-469 RFVEAGTV
+469 RFVEAGTL
-477 YGLKL
+477 YGIKL

-499 KMAQADAYI
+499 KMTQADAYV

-520 STNQLPV
+520 STNQLPI
-527 YLTSSVSDGL
+527 YQTVS
-537 NANLVT
+537 NQTMVT

-562 GMKLTGIA
+562 GMKLTGIT

>member
-22 NKSLKVFL
+22 NKSLRVFL

-35 VWRENVIT
+35 VWRDSVVT

-67 TGVIEGGQGFGDRDL
+67 TGVIDPGRPYGEQDL
-82 YGDST
+82 YGDTT
-87 SALGDQMHSISA
+87 SSLGQLMHA
-99 AQAYPSPLEGPNA
+99 HNVNQAYPSPREGPNA

-147 IAPKLTAFA
+147 VAPKLTAFA

-169 SQNDSYKLCT
+169 SQNNSYRLCLT
-179 IGGIS
+179 SNAKTLEVAAVGSIS
-184 AATALTGATT
+184 KH
-194 GTNWRFSF
+194 WKIQF
-202 QPDNQ
+202 QP
-207 ACHRFSRGQRIDFLW
+207 ASFETHRFSRGQRVDLITSTGL
-222 NASQHADHAGI
+222 
-233 RINDSADQSTATTG
+233 RMNDSVGTL
-247 GSIDATSRAES
+247 GSQKRS
-258 TRGTRTQLL
+258 TRLQLL
-267 VESVDPLTNKVTC
+267 VESVDPLQNMVVLVTTTDPASFFVSTTTAVGGTTNT
-280 ISSVTPA
+280 SAFTAETDFDSV
-287 NWQKHSGANAAVATG
+287 S
-302 TIGGITLASMQAMD
+302 
-316 GKADVVYANSHLVN
+316 VVYANTSIN
-330 NAGST
+330 ASDAGSNT
-335 SFTGIA
+335 FVGIA
-341 GINSWLKNGAET
+341 GINSWLKNGNET
-353 GGTRPTSLLGAESDS
+353 STNGTRLLGNEADSSDY
-368 TDFID
+368 ID
-373 VSTKPEF
+373 VNDRPEF
-380 KSFKYAVNGSLT
+380 KSFKYDVAGVLT

-410 GNSIDTLIASEGV
+410 GHNIDTLIASEGV
-423 WAAYESQKIGQYRV
+423 WTAYESQKIGQYRI
-437 DRTNRVASITNEG
+437 DRTNKVSSITNEG
-450 QAEGFSFS
+450 QTEGFTFN
-458 FEGHTYKGHTS
+458 FEGHNYKGYTS
-469 RFVEAGTV
+469 RYVEGGTM
-477 YGLKL
+477 YGIKL

-487 KKYVPPSPAGMS
+487 KKYVPPSPAGLS
-499 KMAQADAYI
+499 KMSQADAYV

-520 STNQLPV
+520 STNQLPMFV
-527 YLTSSVSDGL
+527 TTSVSGGA
-537 NANLVT
+537 NENLVT

-554 QLVPDQPN
+554 QLVPDQVN
-562 GMKLTGIA
+562 GMKLVGIA
-570 EDRVYM
+570 EDRLYMPTTGNIA

>member
-22 NKSLKVFL
+22 NKSMRVFL

-35 VWRENVIT
+35 VWRDNVVT
-43 SQGVGNSGDLGRD
+43 SQGIGNSGDLGRD

-67 TGVIEGGQGFGDRDL
+67 TGVIEAGQGFGDKDL

-87 SALGDQMHSISA
+87 TALGPLMHTQQA
-99 AQAYPSPLEGPNA
+99 TQAYPSPLDGPNA

-147 IAPKLTAFA
+147 VAPKLTAFA

-169 SQNDSYKLCT
+169 SQNESYKLCT
-179 IGGIS
+179 VTNATSAQIG
-184 AATALTGATT
+184 TT
-194 GTNWRFSF
+194 GQYRITFEPN
-202 QPDNQ
+202 NY
-207 ACHRFSRGQRIDFLW
+207 AVHRFSRGQRVDLLW
-222 NASQHADHAGI
+222 NSGAASGAVTGM
-233 RINDSADQSTATTG
+233 RLNDSEDQLVSTTLTL
-247 GSIDATSRAES
+247 SES
-258 TRGTRTQLL
+258 TRTSRLQLV
-267 VESVDPLTNKVTC
+267 VENVDPLTNKVVLIAPYDPVGTFRND
-280 ISSVTPA
+280 STTA
-287 NWQKHSGANAAVATG
+287 G
-302 TIGGITLASMQAMD
+302 TISAINELNNNC
-316 GKADVVYANSHLVN
+316 DVVYANSHLVN
-330 NAGST
+330 NAGGT
-335 SFTGIA
+335 AYTGIA
-341 GINSWLKNGAET
+341 GINSWLKAGTE
-353 GGTRPTSLLGAESDS
+353 GGNQNKLLGTEADS

-373 VSTKPEF
+373 VTERPEF
-380 KSFKYAVNGSLT
+380 KSFKYAVNGVLT

-410 GNSIDTLIASEGV
+410 GHTIDTLVASEGV
-423 WAAYESQKIGQYRV
+423 WSAYESQKIGQYRI

-450 QAEGFSFS
+450 QQEGFSFS
-458 FEGHTYKGHTS
+458 FEGHTYKGYTS
-469 RFVEAGTV
+469 RFVEAGTL
-477 YGLKL
+477 YGIKL

-499 KMAQADAYI
+499 KMSQADAYV

-520 STNQLPV
+520 STNQLPI
-527 YLTSSVSDGL
+527 YQTVS
-537 NANLVT
+537 NQTMVT

-554 QLVPDQPN
+554 QLVPDQVN
-562 GMKLTGIA
+562 GMKLTGIT

>member
-22 NKSLKVFL
+22 NKSMRVFL

-35 VWRENVIT
+35 VWRDNVVT
-43 SQGVGNSGDLGRD
+43 SQGIGNSGDLGRD

-67 TGVIEGGQGFGDRDL
+67 TGVIESGQGFGDKDL
-82 YGDST
+82 YGDT
-87 SALGDQMHSISA
+87 TDALGPLMHTQA
-99 AQAYPSPLEGPNA
+99 ANQAYPSPLDGPNA

-147 IAPKLTAFA
+147 VAPKLTAFA

-169 SQNDSYKLCT
+169 SQNESYKLCSVT
-179 IGGIS
+179 NATSAQVSGGIYRITFEPNNY
-184 AATALTGATT
+184 AV
-194 GTNWRFSF
+194 
-202 QPDNQ
+202 
-207 ACHRFSRGQRIDFLW
+207 HRFSRGQRVDLLW
-222 NASQHADHAGI
+222 NSGAASGAVTGM
-233 RINDSADQSTATTG
+233 RLNDTADQLVGTTL
-247 GSIDATSRAES
+247 TLTES
-258 TRGTRTQLL
+258 NRGTRIQVV
-267 VESVDPLTNKVTC
+267 VENVDPLTNKVTLIIDC
-280 ISSVTPA
+280 GAGGSPTSVLRNDSTTAGVIS
-287 NWQKHSGANAAVATG
+287 NINE
-302 TIGGITLASMQAMD
+302 LNNNC
-316 GKADVVYANSHLVN
+316 DVVYANSHLVN
-330 NAGST
+330 NAGGT
-335 SFTGIA
+335 AYTGIA
-341 GINSWLKNGAET
+341 GINSWLKAGTE
-353 GGTRPTSLLGAESDS
+353 GGNQTKLLGTEADS

-373 VSTKPEF
+373 VTDRPEF
-380 KSFKYAVNGSLT
+380 KSFKYAVNGVLT

-410 GNSIDTLIASEGV
+410 GHTIDTLIASEGV
-423 WAAYESQKIGQYRV
+423 WSAYESQKIGQYRI

-450 QAEGFSFS
+450 QQEGFTFS
-458 FEGHTYKGHTS
+458 FEGHTYKGYTS
-469 RFVEAGTV
+469 RFVELGTL
-477 YGLKL
+477 YGIKL

-499 KMAQADAYI
+499 KMSQADAYV

-520 STNQLPV
+520 STNQLPI
-527 YLTSSVSDGL
+527 YQTVS
-537 NANLVT
+537 NQTMVT

-554 QLVPDQPN
+554 QLVPDQVN
-562 GMKLTGIA
+562 GMKLTGIT

>member
-22 NKSLKVFL
+22 NKSMRVFL

-35 VWRENVIT
+35 VWRENVVT
-43 SQGVGNSGDLGRD
+43 SQGIGNSGDLGRD

-67 TGVIEGGQGFGDRDL
+67 TGVIEAGQGFGDKDL
-82 YGDST
+82 YGDLT
-87 SALGDQMHSISA
+87 NALGASMHVQQA
-99 AQAYPSPLEGPNA
+99 NQAYPSPLEGPNA

-169 SQNDSYKLCT
+169 SQNESYKLCT
-179 IGGIS
+179 
-184 AATALTGATT
+184 ATNFSTSVAVGNAF
-194 GTNWRFSF
+194 RFSF
-202 QPDNQ
+202 EPSNY
-207 ACHRFSRGQRIDFLW
+207 AVHRFSRGQRIDFLW
-222 NASQHADHAGI
+222 NSTYDSGNQTGVRA
-233 RINDSADQSTATTG
+233 NDSNDQSSA
-247 GSIDATSRAES
+247 ATSGTLALGD
-258 TRGTRTQLL
+258 GTRATRLQVL

-280 ISSVTPA
+280 IAGGLPATPA
-287 NWQKHSGANAAVATG
+287 TGVNPTAWQKHTGAPAAVATG
-302 TIGGITLASMQAMD
+302 TVTTMSTMNGFV
-316 GKADVVYANSHLVN
+316 DVVYANSHIVDGVGTTN
-330 NAGST
+330 
-335 SFTGIA
+335 FTAIA
-341 GINSWLKNGAET
+341 GINSWLKSGAET
-353 GGTRPTSLLGAESDS
+353 GGTRPTSLLGSESDS
-368 TDFID
+368 ADFID
-373 VSTKPEF
+373 VTERPEF
-380 KSFKYAVNGSLT
+380 KSFKYAVNGVLT

-410 GNSIDTLIASEGV
+410 GHTIDTLIASEGV
-423 WAAYESQKIGQYRV
+423 WSAYESQKIGQYRI

-450 QAEGFSFS
+450 QQEGFTFS
-458 FEGHTYKGHTS
+458 FEGHTYKGYTS
-469 RFVEAGTV
+469 RFVESGTL
-477 YGLKL
+477 YGVKL

-499 KMAQADAYI
+499 KMSQADAYV

-527 YLTSSVSDGL
+527 YQTASGGGAS
-537 NANLVT
+537 LVT

-548 PGRIRM
+548 PDRIRM

-562 GMKLTGIA
+562 GMKLTGIT

>member
-1 MPFAT
+1 MAFAT

-22 NKSLKVFL
+22 NKSLRVFL

-35 VWRENVIT
+35 VWRDNVVT

-67 TGVIEGGQGFGDRDL
+67 TGVIEAGQGFGDKDL
-82 YGDST
+82 YGDVT
-87 SALGDQMHSISA
+87 SALGPLMHTQA
-99 AQAYPSPLEGPNA
+99 ASQAYPSPLEGPNA

-147 IAPKLTAFA
+147 VAPKLTAFA

-169 SQNDSYKLCT
+169 SQNDTYKLCT
-179 IGGIS
+179 ITN
-184 AATALTGATT
+184 ATVENAIAS
-194 GTNWRFSF
+194 GTHRITF

-207 ACHRFSRGQRIDFLW
+207 ACHRFSRGQRVDLLW
-222 NASQHADHAGI
+222 NKAPVLGK
-233 RINDSADQSTATTG
+233 RINDSDDQDDSGLDLAG
-247 GSIDATSRAES
+247 S
-258 TRGTRTQLL
+258 TRGTRIQLV
-267 VESVDPLTNKVTC
+267 VENVDPLTNKVTLILQSGTSSTA
-280 ISSVTPA
+280 ISVLRDNA
-287 NWQKHSGANAAVATG
+287 VGAAFISN
-302 TIGGITLASMQAMD
+302 INELNND
-316 GKADVVYANSHLVN
+316 ADVVYANSHLLDN
-330 NAGST
+330 KGGT
-335 SFTGIA
+335 TFKGIA
-341 GINSWLKNGAET
+341 GINSWLKAGDET
-353 GGTRPTSLLGAESDS
+353 TPKLLGAESDS
-368 TDFID
+368 TDYIN
-373 VSTKPEF
+373 VNERPEF
-380 KSFKYAVNGSLT
+380 KSFKYAVGGVLT

-410 GNSIDTLIASEGV
+410 GHTIDTLIASEGV
-423 WAAYESQKIGQYRV
+423 WSAYESQKIGQYRI

-450 QAEGFSFS
+450 QQEGFSFS

-469 RFVEAGTV
+469 RFVEAGTM
-477 YGLKL
+477 YGIKL

-499 KMAQADAYI
+499 KMAQADAYV

-514 GAITGT
+514 GALTGT
-520 STNQLPV
+520 GTNQLPV
-527 YLTSSVSDGL
+527 YDSSGGLT
-537 NANLVT
+537 LVT

-554 QLVPDQPN
+554 QLVPDQVN
-562 GMKLTGIA
+562 GMKLTGIT
-570 EDRVYM
+570 EDRVYMS